1 MKTKW
6 SKIFEKEINSAREE
20 FELKAVTDDS
30 EAVFVKVT
38 KNKKEYSIM
47 AIPKMDND
55 IIPDI
60 VICEGKNSKVV
71 YSTSKLFPIGST
83 EDNYI
88 DFI

>member
-6 SKIFEKEINSAREE
+6 SEVFKKEINSAREE

-30 EAVFVKVT
+30 EAVFVNVIR
-38 KNKKEYSIM
+38 NKKEYSIM

-55 IIPDI
+55 IVPDI
-60 VICEGKNSKVV
+60 VILEGKNSKVV
-71 YSTSKLFPIGST
+71 YSTSKLFPIRST